1 MVWRSAWR
9 LTRGS
14 LKWPFNWSSIRETS
28 SASRILTSFLTLATL
43 DEALIAGTLRA
54 TSSLSSAICNTRCA
68 KNSWRIKFD
77 VGTDPS
83 SKRLTR
89 YVMVKGKRPTDA
101 HPVATCEADG
111 LEAPNRLIAEVGND
125 LVLGELAVTQ
135 RDLALSDGRLAIM
148 LAREG
153 AHAKRSQK
161 SLESR

>member
-1 MVWRSAWR
+1 
-9 LTRGS
+9 
-14 LKWPFNWSSIRETS
+14 
-28 SASRILTSFLTLATL
+28 
-43 DEALIAGTLRA
+43 
-54 TSSLSSAICNTRCA
+54 
-68 KNSWRIKFD
+68 
-77 VGTDPS
+77 
-83 SKRLTR
+83 
-89 YVMVKGKRPTDA
+89 MVKGKRPTDA